1 MLNNNFIVSV
11 YENYYAKNP
20 MGKVNLLEWFTLE
33 NEFTPMVEIIRST
46 SDKEK
51 RNRLKASLPAITPC
65 GIFSVRKADKLIS
78 HSGIICIDIDGK
90 DNPDVLNFEE
100 LKSVLA
106 ENIHIL
112 FCGLSVSG
120 NGLFCFIQIAYPEK
134 HKEHFYS
141 LQEDFKTIG
150 IVIDKSCSDVSRL
163 RGYSFDKNPYINYDA
178 EVYYSTLESSLNVS
192 ERKPRIHTNHIT
204 KSNDVVP
211 QLDKKDVS
219 KLFLQPTQGYIQV
232 MAESKTDTVKGL
244 LNRIISSEVDITEI
258 YIDWIKICLII
269 KNIYGE
275 DGRSVFHD
283 VSKFHPNYR
292 SEIVDR
298 KYSEI
303 KQGEYQCSYD
313 NLKEIANRYD
323 IY

>member
-1 MLNNNFIVSV
+1 MLNINFIVSV
-11 YENYYAKNP
+11 YENYYSKNP

-51 RNRLKASLPAITPC
+51 RNQLKASLPAITPC

-100 LKSVLA
+100 LKSVLS
-106 ENIHIL
+106 ENIHVL

-192 ERKPRIHTNHIT
+192 ERKPRIQTNHIT
-204 KSNDVVP
+204 KSNDVESL
-211 QLDKKDVS
+211 LDKKDLS
-219 KLFLQPTQGYIQV
+219 NLFLKPTQGYVQV
-232 MAESKTDTVKGL
+232 KSESKSDIVRNI
-244 LNRIISSEVDITEI
+244 LNKVISCEVDITEN
-258 YIDWIKICLII
+258 YDDWFKICCII
-269 KNIYGE
+269 KNLYGE
-275 DGRSVFHD
+275 DGRILFQN
-283 VSKFHPNYR
+283 VSKFYPGYC
-292 SEIVDR
+292 SKVVDR
-298 KYSEI
+298 MYSSI
-303 KQGEYQCSYD
+303 KQGEFLYNSD
-313 NLKEIANRYD
+313 ILIEIVNRYK